1 LEPRRS
7 RPFNGT
13 ERNQPRRVVKQL
25 CNWRIYPIF
34 ETPYVFPMLL
44 LTPNS
49 NLTGLYLKTFVPI
62 EPIQGHHVHGVCLGC
77 SASPYTAQLIPK
89 RTRSDPGSEYGWSF
103 RKGKTVE
110 IGSFDSETDK
120 EPRAIGFFAG
130 QGGDPGS
137 QRGSWGDI
145 GGSADAY
152 GAHLPTAG
160 EYGSPGSFASQ
171 ARPLPGRVPCIRAKK
186 GP

>member
-1 LEPRRS
+1 LEPHRS
-7 RPFNGT
+7 RIT
-13 ERNQPRRVVKQL
+13 ESAYRPCPYRNQLQL
-25 CNWRIYPIF
+25 HNWRIYPIF

-62 EPIQGHHVHGVCLGC
+62 EPNQGHHVHGVCLGC
-77 SASPYTAQLIPK
+77 SASPHTAQLIPK
-89 RTRSDPGSEYGWSF
+89 RTRSDPSSEYGWSF
-103 RKGKTVE
+103 RKAKSGLFWT
-110 IGSFDSETDK
+110 FDSETDK
-120 EPRAIGFFAG
+120 ETKGEGFFAG

-160 EYGSPGSFASQ
+160 EYGSPGSFVSQ
-171 ARPLPGRVPCIRAKK
+171 ARPLYGRAPI
-186 GP
+186 

>member
-1 LEPRRS
+1 
-7 RPFNGT
+7 
-13 ERNQPRRVVKQL
+13 
-25 CNWRIYPIF
+25 
-34 ETPYVFPMLL
+34 MLL

-160 EYGSPGSFASQ
+160 EYGSPGSFVSQ